1 VLLSPSRCASMGILD
16 RALGIESVLLAG
28 DYGSG
33 KTEIAV
39 NLAFRLIA
47 DRAALAST
55 GVGTDQRP
63 VAIADLDLVN
73 PYFRCRE
80 ALEPLEQAG
89 IRVVVPPGGQRYAD
103 LPILLPA
110 VRGLL
115 QDPQVLSILDVGGD
129 EVGSRVLAAL
139 SSSFDPVRHGFWF
152 VLNTR
157 RPFNDTRDGC
167 LKTIRRIEASST
179 LRVTGIVPNTHL
191 MDETT
196 PEMVL
201 EGVEVAGQVA
211 SEMGVAVTFVAVME
225 QVARAI
231 GQEAIAAPVLTM
243 KRIMVPPWLRRDIP
257 KTGPGF
263 LRSRPV

>member
-1 VLLSPSRCASMGILD
+1 MPILD
-16 RALGIESVLLAG
+16 QDSGIRSVLLVG

-39 NLAFRLIA
+39 NLAFHLH
-47 DRAALAST
+47 AARGAVP
-55 GVGTDQRP
+55 GE

-80 ALEPLEQAG
+80 ALEPMEAAG

-103 LPILLPA
+103 LPILLPG

-115 QDPQVLSILDVGGD
+115 QSDRGVSVLDVGGD
-129 EVGSRVLAAL
+129 EVGSRVLAAIGT
-139 SSSFDPVRHGFWF
+139 SFDPSKHAFWF

-157 RPFNDTRDGC
+157 RPFNDTAAGC
-167 LKTIRRIEASST
+167 LKTIRRIEASSK
-179 LRVTGIVPNTHL
+179 LRVSGIVPNTHL

-201 EGVEVAGQVA
+201 DGVRVAEEVA
-211 SEMGVAVTFVAVME
+211 SELGVGLAFVAVMDH
-225 QVARAI
+225 VAERIAEGAI
-231 GQEAIAAPVLTM
+231 RQPVLRM
-243 KRIMVPPWLRRDIP
+243 RRIMVPPWLRRDIP